1 MMRVVL
7 RQTIV
12 VALLV
17 LVADQVSKWAMLELV
32 DIAHRDPIIVT
43 AFFKLVMVWNYGISF
58 GMLAHPGTAVPWFLQ
73 AVAVGIS
80 AVLLWL
86 ACRTEKRYERLAYG
100 LIIGGALGNV
110 IDRFRFGAVA
120 DFFSFH
126 LGDWHYPAFNVA
138 DAAIFCGVM
147 WLIVCSL
154 RASKEGR

>member
-1 MMRVVL
+1 MHPVL
-7 RQTIV
+7 RQTLLL
-12 VALLV
+12 ALLV
-17 LVADQVSKWAMLELV
+17 LIADQLSKWVMLSIV
-32 DIAHRDPIIVT
+32 DIAHRDPIVVT

-86 ACRTEKRYERLAYG
+86 ACKTDKRYERLAYG
-100 LIIGGALGNV
+100 LIIGGAIGNV
-110 IDRFRFGAVA
+110 VDRFRYGAVA

-126 LGDWHYPAFNVA
+126 IGGWHYPAFNIA

-154 RASKEGR
+154 RSPRGAR